1 MHYTEVGGIIR
12 VADRQLG
19 CDISSFYIILLQ
31 SHRGDE
37 VGAGLVTHTLSVSI
51 KLPPIRTAGG
61 SNVGCLTLNFS
72 FFPLFILAGT
82 PKGATSTKLLKENLF
97 LNF

>member
-51 KLPPIRTAGG
+51 
-61 SNVGCLTLNFS
+61 
-72 FFPLFILAGT
+72 
-82 PKGATSTKLLKENLF
+82 
-97 LNF
+97 